1 MKIKIF
7 IAFLLLN
14 FSLSELHADPSS
26 SLIIL
31 GDSISAGYGMS
42 KEKQWSE
49 LLKDDLRDHGLKL
62 NIINASASGETTG
75 GGLARVLD
83 LLKINKPNYILI
95 ELGGNDALRGYPPKE
110 VKKNLIGIIKIAQSF
125 NATVILMQIRIPPNY
140 GTRYKKEFESIYLDV
155 AESTNSL
162 YMPFM
167 LNPIALKKDLMMA
180 DGIHPK
186 AEAQALIAKE
196 VFKNLQEL
204 LNL

>member
-14 FSLSELHADPSS
+14 FSLSELHANSSS